1 MRDPYVEE
9 VHKYRMEHMRQFDSD
24 LHRICEDLREFEAS
38 LGERVVTLGPK
49 KRQPRWSLPKP
60 PSPGCVEACGNA

>member
-9 VHKYRMEHMRQFDSD
+9 IYKYRTEHTRQFDAD

-49 KRQPRWSLPKP
+49 RREATARSRKSP
-60 PSPGCVEACGNA
+60 PDRGQS